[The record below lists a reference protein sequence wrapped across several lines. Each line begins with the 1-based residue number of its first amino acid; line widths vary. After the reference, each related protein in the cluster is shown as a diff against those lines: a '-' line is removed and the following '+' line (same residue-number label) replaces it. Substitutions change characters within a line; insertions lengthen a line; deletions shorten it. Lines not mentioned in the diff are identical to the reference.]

1 MTNYNSHIP
10 YKNIVPNI
18 ADLGGKTVLNMGGSL
33 SEYIKTGNQYANDTF
48 QKQDIKEGTLN
59 PKAKKTGKVKKALVA
74 LFVGALAIGGGVLGF
89 KKGVFSKLKSKL
101 SNLKKENIQD
111 ILKFDKAKSESA
123 EQKNKFSFES
133 IKNAFSKDELNKN
146 AAEKQ
151 SQKAD
156 KIIKRKKAKIQSKMD
171 KKNVNSEKKHKN
183 PELRMK

>member
-123 EQKNKFSFES
+123 EQKNKFSFKS

-171 KKNVNSEKKHKN
+171 KKCKFRKKSTKIPN
-183 PELRMK
+183 

>member
-59 PKAKKTGKVKKALVA
+59 PKAKKTGKVKKVLVA

-101 SNLKKENIQD
+101 SNLK
-111 ILKFDKAKSESA
+111 
-123 EQKNKFSFES
+123 FES

-171 KKNVNSEKKHKN
+171 KKNVNSEKKAQKSRIKDEIKKFKKN
-183 PELRMK
+183 MKKED